1 MSRRDRRLR
10 RFHEKRKKIIETV
23 EEAPKKFTPTEKQR
37 ETKNPFLHFYNTQYK
52 KLLIIPILMLLIAI
66 IVIASQAITTGEF
79 IHKAVSLKGG
89 TTITIPTDKIININ
103 MLEDLLSQEFNELD
117 IAVRSLTKAG
127 TSTGIIIDTDIQEQK
142 DLQTFLIFLESKIGN
157 LGEYS
162 TEHMGSALGA
172 SFFKETII
180 ALLLAFTF
188 MGIIVFLYFKTF
200 VPSIAVILAAVSD
213 IIVTLAIV
221 NLMGIKL
228 STAGIAAFLM
238 IIGYSVDT
246 DILLTTRLIKRK
258 EGTLFQRL
266 INAMKTGLT
275 MTITT
280 MAVVILALI
289 FTQSETI
296 RQIMTILLIGLIVDI
311 INTWIQNVGILRLYI
326 DKKQNGKD

>member
-23 EEAPKKFTPTEKQR
+23 EESPQEFKPREKPR
-37 ETKNPFLHFYNTQYK
+37 ETKNPLLHFYNTQYK
-52 KLLIIPILMLLIAI
+52 KLLIIPILMLLISI
-66 IVIASQAITTGEF
+66 ILISAQAITTGDF

-89 TTITIPTDKIININ
+89 TTITIPSDKIINID
-103 MLEDLLSQEFNELD
+103 MLEDLLSQEFKDLD
-117 IAVRSLTKAG
+117 LSVRSLTKAG
-127 TSTGIIIDTDIQEQK
+127 TSTGIIIDTDIQDQTQ
-142 DLQTFLIFLESKIGN
+142 LQNLLTFLESKIDD

-162 TEHMGSALGA
+162 TEHMGSSLGA

-180 ALLLAFTF
+180 ALLLAFAF

-200 VPSIAVILAAVSD
+200 VPSMAVILAAVSD
-213 IIVTLAIV
+213 ILVTLAIV

-258 EGTLFQRL
+258 EGTVFQRL
-266 INAMKTGLT
+266 MNAMKTGLT
-275 MTITT
+275 MTATT

-296 RQIMTILLIGLIVDI
+296 RQIMTILLIGLIVDL
-311 INTWIQNVGILRLYI
+311 INTWIQNVGLLRLYI
-326 DKKQNGKD
+326 DKQENGKN